1 MTINETVDTALEQR
15 NLRHYRSSAQ
25 PVVDALVTREQDLV
39 DTVAQAAASK
49 WGVNK
54 DEVVAFL
61 KENGFHVTPE
71 PEPEPEVQIEGQA
84 PGFQPGT
91 DALVQDLI
99 DRVVRL
105 EGVARQYGALRD

>member
-15 NLRHYRSSAQ
+15 NLRHYRASAQ

-39 DTVAQAAASK
+39 DAAAQAAASK

-61 KENGFHVTPE
+61 QENGFHVT
-71 PEPEPEVQIEGQA
+71 EPEVQVEAQA

-99 DRVVRL
+99 ERLVRL
-105 EGVARQYGALRD
+105 EGIARERGLLRD